1 MKSLKFVF
9 GSLIMLSLLLANI
22 AFCEDAAVAESA
34 ETEPAIDAEPKK
46 SLGVGVTQSV
56 DGELAIGVQGELE
69 TDSIE
74 VEYTYQGIDFH
85 DAKVDV
91 SYRYSLGAI
100 AFTVFQE
107 NEFQGYTFDNMNR
120 RNDLGVSAIVP
131 VGDLD
136 FEVSVFGRNGNP
148 AGPVERYD
156 EKTGELIS
164 TTPGLT
170 PVEGTNANVAIA
182 TVFDIRGLEIEAK
195 TLRNFAEDATL
206 QWLLDASTT
215 YKVGPVDWNLSM
227 VYQGQNYLDEN
238 THAFSWLMTW
248 GMKF

>member
-1 MKSLKFVF
+1 MKALFVT
-9 GSLIMLSLLLANI
+9 STMIVLLALLANI
-22 AFCEDAAVAESA
+22 AFCEEAPEVEVPVEVQDAL
-34 ETEPAIDAEPKK
+34 TK
-46 SLGVGVTQSV
+46 SVSVGVTQSV

-69 TDSIE
+69 TESID

-131 VGDLD
+131 VEDLD

-156 EKTGELIS
+156 ERTGELIS

-170 PVEGTNANVAIA
+170 PVEGTHANIAIA
-182 TVFDIRGLEIEAK
+182 TAFDVKGFEIEAK

-215 YKVGPVDWNLSM
+215 HKVGPVDWNLSM
-227 VYQGQNYLDEN
+227 LYQGQNYLGEN

-248 GMKF
+248 GLKF